1 MSATISKFSHIM
13 GILTAILCCL
23 FIAVTPVK
31 ALAAPAE
38 GATVRYSGASGTVTW
53 EIYTDGTMVIRPTD
67 GNEGTM
73 ASLSGSSNGAPWYS
87 RRFSIK
93 RVETQGAIHLGSSAA
108 YMFYD
113 MSNCTWM
120 DLSGFDTSN
129 VTNMS
134 GMFSGS
140 KVTSLDLSG
149 WDTSKVTYMN
159 SMFYNSAA
167 ASLGDLSGWDTSK
180 VTSMSGMFNG
190 SKATSLG
197 DLSRWDTS
205 SVTTMQ
211 SMFSGSAATSLDLSS
226 WDTSKVTDMSYMFS
240 NSAVT
245 SLDLSGWDTSKVTD
259 MADLFNSCK
268 ATSFGDLSGWDTSKV
283 TNMSYMFRN
292 SAATSLDLSGWNTSK
307 VTNMSYMFNSS
318 KATSLGDLSG
328 WDTSNVTNMSYMFS
342 NSVTTSLGDLSGWN
356 TSNVTTMQNMF
367 QASAATS
374 LGDLSGWDTSKVT
387 SMSGMFYNSKA
398 TSLGDLSGWDT
409 SNVTNMGNM
418 FYSSK
423 VTNLDLSGWDTS
435 KVTSMSSMFRESKAT
450 SFGDLSGWDTSKV
463 ANMSYMFSSSA
474 ATNLDLSGWDTLNAT
489 DMSYMFSSS
498 KVEDVTFGENFSFK
512 GKNIT
517 STSRQALLPTPP
529 SATTTGKWIRED
541 GAVDAKTPEELRDN
555 YDANAAAWAGKWVWE
570 EMPTK
575 YTVKFNPPAGG
586 GYAGSM
592 PDQKIAASEAGVL
605 NGNAFSRFDYSF
617 DHWDGSDGRTYTDG
631 QTIPAN
637 RFRVGDTLTLTAVF
651 TKDQHVLSFI
661 DGVAEFTLKAGEKAV
676 FSDLPGGS
684 KYQIWEETPSGW
696 QLIDQTNAAG
706 TVIPNQT
713 TDASFTNEYVPGTA
727 TFTLMA
733 QKTLDGTLPGDGQFQ
748 FELIDADNAVVQ
760 TVSNNAAGIV
770 QFDQIVFRQPGTYV
784 YQIHEVRGDDPG
796 ISYDAH
802 TEVVTITVSD
812 DGHGN
817 LTATSSS
824 MTTLPSFENETK
836 PGMLTVEKK
845 VQGGNSDQVF
855 TFEIELTNDK
865 GMPLSNVHVVGETA
879 E

>member
-1 MSATISKFSHIM
+1 MSAAINSRPSRIM
-13 GILTAILCCL
+13 GILTAVLCCL

-38 GATVRYSGASGTVTW
+38 GATVEHSGTSGTVTW
-53 EIYTDGTMVIRPTD
+53 EIYTDGTMVIRPTEGD
-67 GNEGTM
+67 EGTM
-73 ASLSGSSNGAPWYS
+73 ASLSGSSNGAPWDS
-87 RRFSIK
+87 RRSSIK
-93 RVETQGAIHLGSSAA
+93 RVETQGTIHLGSSAA
-108 YMFYD
+108 YMFCNT
-113 MSNCTWM
+113 SNCTEM

-129 VTNMS
+129 VTDMS
-134 GMFSGS
+134 YMFYGS
-140 KVTSLDLSG
+140 KATSLDLSEWNTSNVTNMNRMFFESKATSIDLSG
-149 WDTSKVTYMN
+149 WDTSKVTNMYR
-159 SMFYNSAA
+159 MFQASAA
-167 ASLGDLSGWDTSK
+167 
-180 VTSMSGMFNG
+180 
-190 SKATSLG
+190 
-197 DLSRWDTS
+197 
-205 SVTTMQ
+205 
-211 SMFSGSAATSLDLSS
+211 
-226 WDTSKVTDMSYMFS
+226 
-240 NSAVT
+240 T

-259 MADLFNSCK
+259 MGSMFKNSA
-268 ATSFGDLSGWDTSKV
+268 ATSLGDLSGWNTSSV
-283 TNMSYMFRN
+283 TNMYEMFRN
-292 SAATSLDLSGWNTSK
+292 SAATSLDLFSWDTSKVTDMSFMFYQSKATSLDLSGWDTSNVTNMYCMFYQSKATSLGDLSGWNTSK
-307 VTNMSYMFNSS
+307 VTNMEEMFYGSAATSLGNLSGWDTSSVTSMSSMFAGSAVTNLDLSGWDTSSVTDMGYMFYSSKATSLDLSGWNTSSVTNMSCMFHQS

-328 WDTSNVTNMSYMFS
+328 WNTSSVTDMGYMFRES
-342 NSVTTSLGDLSGWN
+342 N
-356 TSNVTTMQNMF
+356 
-367 QASAATS
+367 
-374 LGDLSGWDTSKVT
+374 
-387 SMSGMFYNSKA
+387 A

-409 SNVTNMGNM
+409 SNVTNMGYM
-418 FYSSK
+418 FYGSAATS
-423 VTNLDLSGWDTS
+423 LDLSGWNTS
-435 KVTSMSSMFRESKAT
+435 SVTNMYNMF
-450 SFGDLSGWDTSKV
+450 F
-463 ANMSYMFSSSA
+463 
-474 ATNLDLSGWDTLNAT
+474 
-489 DMSYMFSSS
+489 SS
-498 KVEDVTFGENFSFK
+498 KVEDITLGENFSFK

-517 STSRQALLPTPP
+517 STNNQALLPTPP
-529 SATTTGKWIRED
+529 SATTTRKWIRED
-541 GAVDAKTPEELRDN
+541 GTVDAKTPEELRDN
-555 YDANAAAWAGKWVWE
+555 YDANASAWAGKWIWE
-570 EMPTK
+570 EKPTK

-592 PDQKIAASEAGVL
+592 PDQKIAASEAGTL
-605 NGNAFSRFDYSF
+605 NSNEFSRFDYSF

-637 RFRVGDTLTLTAVF
+637 TFNVGDTLTLTAVF
-651 TKDQHVLSFI
+651 TKDQHVLNFI

-706 TVIPNQT
+706 TVVPNQT

-748 FELIDADNAVVQ
+748 FELIDSDNTVVQ

-784 YQIHEVRGDDPG
+784 YQIREVRGDDPG

-845 VQGGNSDQVF
+845 VEGGGSDQVF